1 MSTRKYISSFALL
14 LFLGACA
21 AGDDA
26 KSYDT
31 AFEDEQKPGKAQELE
46 DYQVAS
52 LSPGKRPPL
61 SSDEAGLWMKMD
73 NAEKNL
79 KTSGNIIHDKQLN
92 RYLNKVVCRVARS
105 YCNDVRVY
113 AVRMPYFNASM
124 APNGTMQIWS
134 GLMLRAKNEAQ
145 LAAVLGHELG
155 HYLRRHSLQQMRKS
169 IETAST
175 MAFFHVATLGITAG
189 ISDLMAAGSL
199 RANSRNHERE
209 ADGYGLVL
217 MTDAGY
223 NPRQAAGIWERLLR
237 ERRADKSNKGGG
249 AMFLST
255 HPGKEERVAA
265 LKRLSK
271 RAIARHSR
279 QQAGK
284 RRKQRLIDGK
294 RSYARAMRKHRST
307 FLRDELNLRRF
318 DQTQELLKMLMED
331 GSNVAELQYFQGEL
345 YRLRNKD
352 GDTAKAMKS
361 YRLALRSRGTPPSEI
376 HRDMGLIL
384 HKQRKR
390 RAARKSL
397 AMYLKKNPKAEDAEM
412 IRYMLNE

>member
-1 MSTRKYISSFALL
+1 MNPRNVISSFALL
-14 LFLGACA
+14 MFLGACA
-21 AGDDA
+21 TGDSAD
-26 KSYDT
+26 SYDA
-31 AFEDEQKPGKAQELE
+31 AFKDDQAAEKPQKLE

-52 LSPGKRPPL
+52 LSPGNRPPL
-61 SSDEAGLWMKMD
+61 NSDEAGLWMKMD
-73 NAEKNL
+73 NAEKRL
-79 KTSGNIIHDKQLN
+79 KTSGNIIHDRGLN
-92 RYLNKVVCRVARS
+92 RYLKKVVCRVSKR

-209 ADGYGLVL
+209 ADGYGVVL

-223 NPRQAAGIWERLLR
+223 NPREAAKVWKRLLR
-237 ERRADKSNKGGG
+237 ERAADKSDNGGG

-255 HPGKEERVAA
+255 HPGKKERVVA

-271 RAIARHSR
+271 RAIDRHSK
-279 QQAGK
+279 QQARK
-284 RRKQRLIDGK
+284 RRKQRLTVGNK
-294 RSYARAMRKHRST
+294 SYARAMRKHRST

-318 DQTQELLKMLMED
+318 DRSQELLKMLMED
-331 GSNVAELQYFQGEL
+331 GSNVAELHYFQGEL
-345 YRLRNKD
+345 YRLRNKK
-352 GDTAKAMKS
+352 GDTAKAIAS
-361 YRLALRSRGTPPSEI
+361 YRTALRSRGRPPAEV

-384 HKQRKR
+384 HKQRKQGLAR
-390 RAARKSL
+390 RSL

-412 IRYMLNE
+412 IRYMLK

>member
-1 MSTRKYISSFALL
+1 MSTRKFVSSFALL
-14 LFLGACA
+14 MFLGACA
-21 AGDDA
+21 TGDDA
-26 KSYDT
+26 GSYDA
-31 AFEDEQKPGKAQELE
+31 AFKDAGKEQKLD
-46 DYQVAS
+46 DYKVAS

-61 SSDEAGLWMKMD
+61 KSDEAGLWMKMD
-73 NAEKNL
+73 NAERKL
-79 KTSGNIIHDKQLN
+79 KTSGNIIHDKRLN
-92 RYLNKVVCRVARS
+92 RYLKRVVCRVS
-105 YCNDVRVY
+105 KTYCNDVRVY

-169 IETAST
+169 IDTAST

-223 NPRQAAGIWERLLR
+223 NPREAPKVWERLLR

-255 HPGKEERVAA
+255 HPGKKERVAA

-271 RAIARHSR
+271 RAIDRHSKQR
-279 QQAGK
+279 GK
-284 RRKQRLIDGK
+284 RRLTDRKK
-294 RSYARAMRKHRST
+294 SYVRAMRKLRST
-307 FLRDELNLRRF
+307 FLRDELNLGRF
-318 DQTQELLKMLMED
+318 DRTQELLKMLMED
-331 GSNVAELQYFQGEL
+331 GANVAELHYFQGEL
-345 YRLRNKD
+345 YRLRNKE
-352 GDTAKAMKS
+352 GDKAKAIVA
-361 YRLALRSRGTPPSEI
+361 YRTALRSRGRPPAEVY
-376 HRDMGLIL
+376 RDMGLIL
-384 HKQRKR
+384 HKQRKQGL
-390 RAARKSL
+390 ARKSL
-397 AMYLKKNPKAEDAEM
+397 AMYLKKKPRAEDAEM
-412 IRYMLNE
+412 IRYMLKQ

>member
-1 MSTRKYISSFALL
+1 MRPRKFVSSFALL
-14 LFLGACA
+14 IFLGACA
-21 AGDDA
+21 TGDDA
-26 KSYDT
+26 ESYDA
-31 AFEDEQKPGKAQELE
+31 AFEKEQKLE
-46 DYQVAS
+46 DYKVAS

-61 SSDEAGLWMKMD
+61 NSDEAGLWMKMD
-73 NAEKNL
+73 NAEKRL
-79 KTSGNIIHDKQLN
+79 KTSGNIIRDKRLN
-92 RYLNKVVCRVARS
+92 RYLKKVVCRVSRK
-105 YCNDVRVY
+105 YCRDVRVY

-145 LAAVLGHELG
+145 LAAVVGHELA

-223 NPRQAAGIWERLLR
+223 DPREASKVWKRLLR
-237 ERRADKSNKGGG
+237 ERQADKSDKGGG

-255 HPGKEERVAA
+255 HPGKRERVAA
-265 LKRLSK
+265 LRRLSK
-271 RAIARHSR
+271 RAIARHSKR
-279 QQAGK
+279 RPGK
-284 RRKQRLIDGK
+284 RLTVAHRT
-294 RSYARAMRKHRST
+294 YARAMRRHRAT
-307 FLRDELNLRRF
+307 FLRDELNLRKF
-318 DQTQELLKMLMED
+318 DRTQELLKMLKED
-331 GSNVAELQYFQGEL
+331 GANMAELHYFQGEL
-345 YRLRNKD
+345 HRLRNKD
-352 GDTAKAMKS
+352 GDTAKAIRS
-361 YRLALRSRGTPPSEI
+361 YRTALRSRGTPPAEVY
-376 HRDMGLIL
+376 RDMGLIL

-390 RAARKSL
+390 GQARKSL
-397 AMYLKKNPKAEDAEM
+397 ATYLAKKPRAEDAEM
-412 IRYMLNE
+412 IREMLK